1 MNAILLLLIATML
14 VLFNLQASETDPGTP
29 SDTQEPDETE
39 EPDDDVDDDDNG
51 DNGDNGD
58 IGDIFTFN
66 IEDQLTLDLI
76 YANHETG
83 IASFP
88 QEFVTLDMTEEDV
101 VAAYGEP
108 ENLQSIFG
116 YTVHQYG
123 DIGVAY
129 FEEESTVADVLY
141 IPTITYDE
149 LIAVLGQPDQESIA
163 FEEGVEND
171 MPYANYLIQERDEG
185 NLYASFKLL
194 EDDNGV
200 LNVWFMEKLL
210 LDTQVTDI
218 TEEEMDEVAT
228 TLNGYFQSLGA
239 YYRGESD
246 DIFNYIYDE
255 DNALHELIVSNN
267 ESGDFVNYEVL
278 SWNILDIIR
287 VDDTDGVF
295 EVWVERE
302 YTFGDDSQF
311 EEVSMIIDQTE
322 DGMIVESVN

>member
-171 MPYANYLIQERDEG
+171 MPYANYLIQEKDEG

-287 VDDTDGVF
+287 VDDTDVAF